1 MRIKRGFP
9 VGIMFVKE
17 SLRPLVN
24 KMHQLGE
31 EDLRELDA
39 FMDYLLKGP
48 VKLPESPDGESLKM
62 YDFMDGGLE
71 EKNKQTQKQE
81 SI

>member
-1 MRIKRGFP
+1 
-9 VGIMFVKE
+9 MFVKE

-31 EDLRELDA
+31 EDLRELNA

-48 VKLPESPDGESLKM
+48 VKLPDSADGETLKM
-62 YDFMDGGLE
+62 YDFMDGGMEKKSE
-71 EKNKQTQKQE
+71 EAGKTE
-81 SI
+81 SY

>member
-1 MRIKRGFP
+1 
-9 VGIMFVKE
+9 MFVKE

-48 VKLPESPDGESLKM
+48 VKLPEAPDEEPLKM
-62 YDFMDGGLE
+62 YDFMDGGLKKKSE
-71 EKNKQTQKQE
+71 QPH
-81 SI
+81 

>member
-1 MRIKRGFP
+1 MRIKKGFP
-9 VGIMFVKE
+9 LGIMFVKE

-24 KMHQLGE
+24 KIHQLSE

-48 VKLPESPDGESLKM
+48 VKLPESPDGDSLKM
-62 YDFMDGGLE
+62 YDFMDGPLAKKSE
-71 EKNKQTQKQE
+71 RTL
-81 SI
+81 